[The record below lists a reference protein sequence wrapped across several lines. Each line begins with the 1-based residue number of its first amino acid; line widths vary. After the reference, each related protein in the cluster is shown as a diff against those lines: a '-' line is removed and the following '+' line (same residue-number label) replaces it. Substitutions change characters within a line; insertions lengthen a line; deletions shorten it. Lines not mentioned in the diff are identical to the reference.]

1 MRLKTNPKDIPLN
14 TRKVLKDP
22 WAFIQA
28 EVKARPHWTTRYIAE
43 QTGIS
48 RSGLR
53 QLFNGRASHPKYPV
67 LQLLVTFV
75 LDHYNEK
82 GPKKPKFDMS
92 YDFRGTKNKA
102 A

>member
-1 MRLKTNPKDIPLN
+1 M
-14 TRKVLKDP
+14 KDP

-28 EVKARPHWTTRYIAE
+28 EVKARSWWTTRYIAE

-53 QLFNGRASHPKYPV
+53 QLFNGRAAHPKYPV
-67 LQLLVTFV
+67 LMKLVTFV

-82 GPKKPKFDMS
+82 GQKKPKFDMS